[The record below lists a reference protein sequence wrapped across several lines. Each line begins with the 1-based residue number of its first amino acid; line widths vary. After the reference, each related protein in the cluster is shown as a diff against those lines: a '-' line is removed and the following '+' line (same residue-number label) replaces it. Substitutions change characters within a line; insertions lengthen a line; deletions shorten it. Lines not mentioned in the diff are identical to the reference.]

1 MEDENIDIMLMYGY
15 MSKNLS
21 GILVFIGVILEL
33 GLIFIEEILV
43 NIIWICKV
51 FFFIELLNDL
61 VFYKLK
67 NDWLKIV
74 VCIVSV
80 MLILG
85 SFIIIG
91 VIFK

>member
-33 GLIFIEEILV
+33 GLIFIEEILI

-80 MLILG
+80 MLILS

>member
-21 GILVFIGVILEL
+21 GILVFIVVILEL

-80 MLILG
+80 MLILS

>member
-80 MLILG
+80 MLILS